1 MDTLAK
7 AAKLFGENDEF
18 SKDDLIAAKT
28 TELEEVYQIKGGT
41 RNNLAFFKTFLD
53 TNKDGKLTMD
63 DVD

>member
-7 AAKLFGENDEF
+7 AAKLCGENDEF

-28 TELEEVYQIKGGT
+28 TELEEVYQIKVGT
-41 RNNLAFFKTFLD
+41 ENNLAIFKTFLD
-53 TNKDGKLTMD
+53 TNGDGKLTME